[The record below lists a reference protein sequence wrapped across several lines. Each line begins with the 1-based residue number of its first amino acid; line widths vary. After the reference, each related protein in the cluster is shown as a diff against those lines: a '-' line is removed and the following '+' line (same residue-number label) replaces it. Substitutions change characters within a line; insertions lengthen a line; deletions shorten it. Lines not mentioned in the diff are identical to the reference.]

1 MGGKR
6 GEKRTFKK
14 GDSSKLEASDAVVI
28 NEDKEKKV
36 EKVEVK
42 TPETTQK
49 TTEKKSTVEIKK
61 PAGEKKFNDD
71 EIKKKIDSKE
81 TIEKPVETT
90 KVVKTTDES
99 GGAGKFTTDDLTNEK
114 TFVFQ
119 RPAPPEES
127 RLNTKVSEATKNEGS
142 TYGKNQNGNNNQ
154 HQNTNQNNNN
164 ANNSNNNNAGGNNN
178 DDDFTIDGGNNKNA
192 GNNNAGGNNNDDDWD
207 NVIDNVPP
215 PDPGQDYFD
224 KHDKTKD
231 GGDGGHKEPVNPLR
245 EGIKM
250 PQEFS
255 TWTAEKKAEWIV
267 NIRDTIVTALLCRAA
282 QISPIYMKNQGIK
295 YEVPK
300 HIMTEILKDIETDN
314 AAIEDAVRL
323 KKIYKKILQQ
333 LWTEVL
339 KQYNTISDK
348 VSPLSAL
355 IFTEVGFFIEQA
367 SKLSEL
373 KQERMERMGNYK
385 DMFEEFYNI
394 KHQPK
399 AKHESNASSNKNQ
412 NPNNQNPNHQQ

>member
-14 GDSSKLEASDAVVI
+14 GDSSKLPAEDAVIV
-28 NEDKEKKV
+28 NDDKDKKKV
-36 EKVEVK
+36 DVK
-42 TPETTQK
+42 STETTQK
-49 TTEKKSTVEIKK
+49 KTEKKPSVEIKK
-61 PAGEKKFNDD
+61 PADEKKFNDED
-71 EIKKKIDSKE
+71 IKKKVSAKE
-81 TIEKPVETT
+81 EETT
-90 KVVKTTDES
+90 KVVKTNDES
-99 GGAGKFTTDDLTNEK
+99 GNAGKFTTDDLTNEK

-119 RPAPPEES
+119 KPAPAEDS
-127 RLNTKVSEATKNEGS
+127 RLNTKISEATKGEGS
-142 TYGKNQNGNNNQ
+142 TYGKNQ
-154 HQNTNQNNNN
+154 TNQNNQTQNN
-164 ANNSNNNNAGGNNN
+164 QQNNNNAGGNNN
-178 DDDFTIDGGNNKNA
+178 PPPPPIDNNDNFTIDGG
-192 GNNNAGGNNNDDDWD
+192 GNGNQGGNNNNGDDDFFD

-215 PDPGQDYFD
+215 PDPGNDYFD
-224 KHDKTKD
+224 KHDKTRD

-245 EGIKM
+245 DGVKM
-250 PQEFS
+250 PPEFS

-300 HIMTEILKDIETDN
+300 HIMTEILKDVESDN

-373 KQERMERMGNYK
+373 KQERMERMGSYK

-399 AKHESNASSNKNQ
+399 AKHETNTASNQ
-412 NPNNQNPNHQQ
+412 NNSNTGNSNQNK